1 MTERKMTPAQN
12 RKLHATAM
20 RASLTDDELHELV
33 YFLTGKESLKELTVG
48 DAKEVIDR
56 MLSVLGEKDENPGR
70 ASDAQLEY
78 IDVLLRAI
86 GWNRE
91 PRRFRGFLRAQYGV
105 DDIHFL
111 PRFRCRRSSRHSRAC
126 RSAAIAATQ
135 ARTTERK
142 VPYDEETQ
150 KSKQ

>member
-70 ASDAQLEY
+70 ASDAQLDY
-78 IDVLLRAI
+78 IEVLLGAI

-91 PRRFRGFLRAQYGV
+91 PHRFRGFLRAQYGV

-111 PRFRCRRSSRHSRAC
+111 PRFQVSKVIEALKSMQKRGYSSRESEDDGKEG
-126 RSAAIAATQ
+126 TL
-135 ARTTERK
+135 
-142 VPYDEETQ
+142 
-150 KSKQ
+150 